1 MAICARVEVSM
12 RFPKFGEA
20 KEEGRPI
27 FGRVSPAGL
36 SDSIAENET
45 FPNARIG
52 HVTLRVADLDHA
64 AKFYREVL
72 GFEITFYGPEIGLPE
87 VLLAMGDYHH
97 HIALNTSH
105 GGRATPPPPGHT
117 GLHHFAIL
125 YADEVPLARAVS
137 RVLKRGYPIDDSRD
151 HGGTLSFYL
160 RDIDGNGIE
169 LYYDRPRTEWFNSEG
184 RPVIKSDSF
193 DLQKWLDRLGIF

>member
-1 MAICARVEVSM
+1 M
-12 RFPKFGEA
+12 A

-27 FGRVSPAGL
+27 FGRVSAAGVP
-36 SDSIAENET
+36 DSIAENET
-45 FPNARIG
+45 CLNARIG
-52 HVTLRVADLDHA
+52 HVHLRVADLDHA

-72 GFEITFYGPEIGLPE
+72 GFEITFYGPGIGLPA
-87 VLLAMGDYHH
+87 VFLAAGDYHH
-97 HIALNTSH
+97 HIALNTFD
-105 GGRATPPPPGHT
+105 GGGGTPPPHGHT

-125 YADEVPLARAVS
+125 FADEISLARAVS

-169 LYYDRPRTEWFNSEG
+169 LYYDRPRTEWFDSQG
-184 RPVIKSDSF
+184 RPVIKSDPF
-193 DLQKWLDRLGIF
+193 DLQKWLDRLEIF